1 MNADGYIIRRD
12 KLLTKK
18 MRNELKAK
26 SKINYTTITT
36 TTQSNQ
42 MLNKWE
48 YVHLSY
54 YYEYY
59 LNAVVNTVVSTLYR
73 YRLAFNVMMY
83 VQIRTETL
91 VLLAAHFIK
100 LQIKV
105 KRSKSTFEFKR
116 LKIETRTIC
125 DSKIA
130 KFSGIVEFF
139 QSRI

>member
-1 MNADGYIIRRD
+1 
-12 KLLTKK
+12 
-18 MRNELKAK
+18 MRNELKAE

-59 LNAVVNTVVSTLYR
+59 LYAVVNTAVSTLYR
-73 YRLAFNVMMY
+73 YRLAFNVNEMMY

-91 VLLAAHFIK
+91 VLFGAVL
-100 LQIKV
+100 
-105 KRSKSTFEFKR
+105 
-116 LKIETRTIC
+116 
-125 DSKIA
+125 
-130 KFSGIVEFF
+130 
-139 QSRI
+139 

>member
-1 MNADGYIIRRD
+1 
-12 KLLTKK
+12 
-18 MRNELKAK
+18 
-26 SKINYTTITT
+26 
-36 TTQSNQ
+36 

-59 LNAVVNTVVSTLYR
+59 LYAVVNTAVSTLYR
-73 YRLAFNVMMY
+73 YRLAFNVNEMMY

-105 KRSKSTFEFKR
+105 KGSKSTFEFKR
-116 LKIETRTIC
+116 FEIETRTIC
-125 DSKIA
+125 ASKIA

-139 QSRI
+139 QSRIQSSLF